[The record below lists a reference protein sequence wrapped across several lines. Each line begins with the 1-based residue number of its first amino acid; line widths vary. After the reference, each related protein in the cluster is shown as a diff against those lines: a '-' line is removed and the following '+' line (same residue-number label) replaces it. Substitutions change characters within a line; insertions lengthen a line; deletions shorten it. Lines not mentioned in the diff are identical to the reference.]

1 MAGPLLQMN
10 ERERKLVG
18 ILGFAGAFVLLL
30 ALPFGLETFIRYQRA
45 DNDDIRQALSDVQ
58 DARGRIRERQM
69 KKDAIAARYARK
81 APALA
86 GYLEQKARE
95 QKLEVTESTPQPDIP
110 HGKRYEEHATN
121 IHLKKSG
128 MLPISRFLE
137 TLEKSGYPVAVTRL
151 NIRKRSGE
159 NDSFDVEVGVSSYDR
174 TETAPAPAESA
185 SAKP

>member
-1 MAGPLLQMN
+1 MN

-18 ILGFAGAFVLLL
+18 ILGFAGAVLLLL
-30 ALPFGLETFIRYQRA
+30 ALPFGLEALVRYERS
-45 DNDDIRQALSDVQ
+45 DNDDLRQALSDVQ
-58 DARGRIRERQM
+58 DARGRIRERQL

-81 APALA
+81 APSLA
-86 GYLEQKARE
+86 GYLEQSARA

-128 MLPISRFLE
+128 MLPITRFLE

-174 TETAPAPAESA
+174 SDATPAPAPSA